1 MKKIL
6 MSASL
11 STLTSTAPQLLKT
24 CPRIVAAVLQT
35 IGSKDYSFLEKSQ
48 NKNFSS
54 NYRIFPSIIINFI
67 INIEFYSIKTN
78 LRRN

>member
-35 IGSKDYSFLEKSQ
+35 FGSKDYSFFGKISKQEFFIKL
-48 NKNFSS
+48 S
-54 NYRIFPSIIINFI
+54 NISLNHY
-67 INIEFYSIKTN
+67 
-78 LRRN
+78 